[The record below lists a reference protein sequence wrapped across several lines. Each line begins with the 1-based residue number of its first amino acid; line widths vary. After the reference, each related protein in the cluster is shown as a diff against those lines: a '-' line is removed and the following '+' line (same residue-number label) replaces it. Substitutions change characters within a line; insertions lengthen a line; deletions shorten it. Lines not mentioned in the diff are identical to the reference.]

1 MKTTNFIFFI
11 TGFVMIACSNSTQ
24 TKPTSNS
31 NTTQTN
37 EVSSVNKIDEQKQ
50 DSDKPMALGESLMK
64 NSDCYSCH
72 LVDTKLV
79 GPSFIDIANKYTNDH
94 KTIKNLIDKVVNG
107 GAGVWGE
114 IPMQAH
120 KQLTETDVNEMIVY
134 ILSLSNK

>member
-1 MKTTNFIFFI
+1 MKTTKFIFVI
-11 TGFVMIACSNSTQ
+11 AGSVMMACSNPNQ
-24 TKPTSNS
+24 TTTTSNS
-31 NTTQTN
+31 NTPQAN
-37 EVSSVNKIDEQKQ
+37 EGSSVNKTDEPKQ

-79 GPSFIDIANKYTNDH
+79 GPSFIDIANKYTNEH
-94 KTIKNLIDKVVNG
+94 NAIKNLIDKVVNG

-120 KQLTETDVNEMIVY
+120 KQLTESDANEMIVY